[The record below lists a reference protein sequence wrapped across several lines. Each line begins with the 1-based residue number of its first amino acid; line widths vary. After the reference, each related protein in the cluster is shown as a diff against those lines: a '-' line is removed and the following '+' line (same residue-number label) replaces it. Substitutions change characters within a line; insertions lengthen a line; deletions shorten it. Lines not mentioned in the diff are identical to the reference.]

1 MKGLILTIAMTVVSM
16 VSYSQIDESKAID
29 IHRITEPPVNQ
40 WYSYGDGVRLCFEG
54 SDANKAFDH
63 LMKTRA
69 SDEPTEFVKYL
80 DPYTG
85 EFFEVEIHRTNDD
98 LVVFFQIG
106 YRVIITLNQ
115 W

>member
-1 MKGLILTIAMTVVSM
+1 MTVVSM
-16 VSYSQIDESKAID
+16 VSYSQFNEKKAIV
-29 IHRITEPPVNQ
+29 INRITETPVNQ

-54 SDANKAFDH
+54 SDAEKAFEH
-63 LMKTRA
+63 LMKTR
-69 SDEPTEFVKYL
+69 SVDEPTEVVKYL

-85 EFFEVEIHRTNDD
+85 EFFEVEIHRTDDD

-106 YRVIITLNQ
+106 YKVIITLNQ